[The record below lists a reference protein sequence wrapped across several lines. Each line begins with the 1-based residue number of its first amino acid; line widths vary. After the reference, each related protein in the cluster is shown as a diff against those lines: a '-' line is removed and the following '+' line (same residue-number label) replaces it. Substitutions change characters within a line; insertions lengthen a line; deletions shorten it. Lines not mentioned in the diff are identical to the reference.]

1 MKPRMCSMHICWPQ
15 LCPLGGVV
23 ESVLQRCSRWSNRFN
38 LLSKLEYIAHIARQ
52 SSALPFGVG
61 KPAVLCIGPSG
72 TWIGSPHE
80 SLVKHTM
87 NHSMA
92 CFPLLPSR
100 LEKDRKG
107 DPQFWYTLIRTTS
120 WLVSLLIP
128 ISADRV
134 DLLVC
139 NANGISD
146 QIATGYPWVMVLVH
160 RLLVG
165 KLWQSFPW
173 FGLDR
178 LAVHCVTGSD
188 NSLQGDE
195 SVQLGIA
202 IAVLYSVMWNH
213 CFTMLFYIGRACT
226 RNWVP
231 NSS

>member
-1 MKPRMCSMHICWPQ
+1 MCSMHIRPQ

-23 ESVLQRCSRWSNRFN
+23 ESVLRRWWRWSNRFN

-107 DPQFWYTLIRTTS
+107 DPQFWYTLIKTTS
-120 WLVSLLIP
+120 WLVSSLIP

-178 LAVHCVTGSD
+178 LAVHYDWVWQLIAGGWICSTWYRYRCLVQCD
-188 NSLQGDE
+188 VKSLFYN
-195 SVQLGIA
+195 V
-202 IAVLYSVMWNH
+202 VLYWKSLH
-213 CFTMLFYIGRACT
+213 SELG
-226 RNWVP
+226 
-231 NSS
+231 S

>member
-23 ESVLQRCSRWSNRFN
+23 ESVLQRCCRWSNRFN

-107 DPQFWYTLIRTTS
+107 DTQFWYIIKTTS
-120 WLVSLLIP
+120 WLVSSLIP

-146 QIATGYPWVMVLVH
+146 QIATGYPLVDGVSSSSAVGETVAIVPLVWVGSACSPLWLGLTTHCRGMNLFNLVSLSLSCTVL
-160 RLLVG
+160 
-165 KLWQSFPW
+165 
-173 FGLDR
+173 
-178 LAVHCVTGSD
+178 
-188 NSLQGDE
+188 
-195 SVQLGIA
+195 
-202 IAVLYSVMWNH
+202 MWNH
-213 CFTMLFYIGRACT
+213 CFTMLFYVRQACT

-231 NSS
+231 RSS

>member
-72 TWIGSPHE
+72 TWMGSPHE

-146 QIATGYPWVMVLVH
+146 QIATGYPWVDGVSSSSCCGETVAIVPLVWVGSACSPLCDWVWQLIAGGWICSTWY
-160 RLLVG
+160 RYRCLVQCDV
-165 KLWQSFPW
+165 K
-173 FGLDR
+173 
-178 LAVHCVTGSD
+178 
-188 NSLQGDE
+188 SLFYN
-195 SVQLGIA
+195 V
-202 IAVLYSVMWNH
+202 VLYWKSLH
-213 CFTMLFYIGRACT
+213 SELG
-226 RNWVP
+226 
-231 NSS
+231 S